1 MAAIFYLHVSKLFV
15 RFSLH
20 ALNTCIL
27 FKLIPYSLCNL
38 FTVCIIVTGSAEMRG
53 WLDSS
58 MYEILIPS
66 SVQLNEAL
74 MMFNLTM
81 TQYFRYRVNCSSD
94 CIISDV
100 SFHLKSSYH
109 YFYIASEALIPLNFL
124 DNKNMFV
131 PIVTESV
138 ELLSAIN
145 GHIPLN
151 DYEMKIEVITGN
163 TSLLSSDIVI
173 HVVESLP
180 ALPVP
185 G

>member
-1 MAAIFYLHVSKLFV
+1 
-15 RFSLH
+15 
-20 ALNTCIL
+20 
-27 FKLIPYSLCNL
+27 
-38 FTVCIIVTGSAEMRG
+38 MRG

-81 TQYFRYRVNCSSD
+81 TQYFRYQVNCSSD

-100 SFHLKSSYH
+100 SFHLKSSYP

>member
-1 MAAIFYLHVSKLFV
+1 M
-15 RFSLH
+15 
-20 ALNTCIL
+20 
-27 FKLIPYSLCNL
+27 
-38 FTVCIIVTGSAEMRG
+38 GG

-58 MYEILIPS
+58 MYETLILS
-66 SVQLNEAL
+66 SIQLNEAIIT
-74 MMFNLTM
+74 FNLTM
-81 TQYFRYRVNCSSD
+81 TQYFRYRVNCSSSD
-94 CIISDV
+94 CIIDDV
-100 SFHLKSSYH
+100 SFHLKSSFP
-109 YFYIASEALIPLNFL
+109 YFYIANDKSIPLNFL

-138 ELLSAIN
+138 KLLSAVD

-151 DYEMKIEVITGN
+151 DYKMQIEVTTGN

>member
-1 MAAIFYLHVSKLFV
+1 M
-15 RFSLH
+15 
-20 ALNTCIL
+20 
-27 FKLIPYSLCNL
+27 
-38 FTVCIIVTGSAEMRG
+38 GG

-58 MYEILIPS
+58 MYETLILS
-66 SVQLNEAL
+66 SIQLNEAIIT
-74 MMFNLTM
+74 FNLTM

-94 CIISDV
+94 CIIDDV
-100 SFHLKSSYH
+100 SFHLKSSFP
-109 YFYIASEALIPLNFL
+109 YFYIASDKSIPLNFL
-124 DNKNMFV
+124 DNKNMFA

-138 ELLSAIN
+138 KLLSAVD

-151 DYEMKIEVITGN
+151 DYKMQIEVTTRN
-163 TSLLSSDIVI
+163 TLLLSSDIVI